1 MALEIRG
8 RVSHLLPMQSGVSA
22 AGREWKKQEFVIE
35 TQEQFPRS
43 VCFTLFGD
51 DKVNMIAGIE
61 IGTEVNV
68 FFNLESREYQGR
80 WYSNINAWKVDKV
93 AATEPAAGGDIPPA
107 YDQPAAADAAPGGD
121 DLPF

>member
-8 RVSHLLPMQSGVSA
+8 RVSHILPQASGVSA
-22 AGREWKKQEFVIE
+22 AGREWKKQDFVIE

-51 DKVNMIAGIE
+51 DKVGMLASVE

-80 WYSNINAWKVDKV
+80 WYSNVNAWKIEKAEGAPTGSV
-93 AATEPAAGGDIPPA
+93 PPPELN
-107 YDQPAAADAAPGGD
+107 QPANDGAPSAD